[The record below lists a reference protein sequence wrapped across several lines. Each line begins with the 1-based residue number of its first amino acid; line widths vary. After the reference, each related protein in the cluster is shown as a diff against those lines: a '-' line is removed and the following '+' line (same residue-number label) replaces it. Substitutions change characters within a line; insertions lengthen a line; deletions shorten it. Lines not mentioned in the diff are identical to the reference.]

1 MTAMLTALHRSRD
14 QLVPALQAAVQRLD
28 PSTRLQASYHLGW
41 CDADGR
47 PTEGGGGKAVRPA
60 LALLSAEAAG
70 ATAEVGVPGAV
81 GV

>member
-14 QLVPALQAAVQRLD
+14 QIVPALQAAVQRLD
-28 PSTRLQASYHLGW
+28 PSTRLQTSYHLGW

-60 LALLSAEAAG
+60 LALLSVFFFSLAMSRFYLSG
-70 ATAEVGVPGAV
+70 AS
-81 GV
+81 